1 MEHDPLQGMEG
12 GEHPSL
18 FQLLVLSLS
27 LFVLGA
33 MAAETFLPL
42 RPQVKDLLLK
52 LDTGI
57 CLVFIGDVLQRF
69 LKAGDKTRFL
79 FPWGL
84 IDLVSSI
91 PALPALRWGRILRI
105 YRLLRVMRAFR
116 SMKLLME
123 QIYRRRGRAVC
134 TTAAIASV
142 LVGLFSSIA
151 ILTFENRPDANI
163 RTAGDGLWWSLYTLA
178 NMDYQGHYPVS
189 FEGKL
194 IRFLLVVS
202 GMVLFA
208 VFTAYAAS
216 LFIKP
221 EEEEEAADIH
231 ALRKEVEGLR
241 EQVGQ
246 ERPPL

>member
-1 MEHDPLQGMEG
+1 MEHDPQRGPER

-18 FQLLVLSLS
+18 FQMLILFLSV
-27 LFVLGA
+27 FILGA
-33 MAAETFLPL
+33 MAAETFLTL
-42 RPQVKDLLLK
+42 RPEVKELLLM

-79 FPWGL
+79 LPWGL

-116 SMKLLME
+116 SVKLLLE
-123 QIYRRRGRAVC
+123 HLYRNRGRAACATVAC
-134 TTAAIASV
+134 ASV
-142 LVGLFSSIA
+142 LVALFSSLA
-151 ILTFENRPDANI
+151 IMTFEHRADANI
-163 RTAGDGLWWSLYTLA
+163 QTASDGLWWSLYTLA
-178 NMDYQGHYPVS
+178 NIDYQGHYPVS
-189 FEGKL
+189 FEGKI

-208 VFTAYAAS
+208 VFTGYAAS
-216 LFIKP
+216 LFIAP
-221 EEEEEAADIH
+221 
-231 ALRKEVEGLR
+231 KE
-241 EQVGQ
+241 Q
-246 ERPPL
+246 EKPPL